1 MDRRTFLGTAA
12 ALPAFAGGQ
21 RILDTHTHFYDPS
34 RAQGVPWPPKDNQT
48 LYRTVLPPEFQKLTA
63 PLGVEGTIVV
73 EASPWLEDNQ
83 WILDLAQDHPV
94 IRGFVGHLDPGR
106 PGFAANLERFRKHR
120 LFLGIR
126 LGGAVLAKELGNPA
140 FLEDMKRLAG
150 ANLELDVLGGR
161 APFADT
167 ARLSDRVPGLR
178 IVLNHLPNDAPKD
191 GVALA
196 ALNSRPNVYAKVSG
210 VLRRVDE
217 RVPVDAA
224 FYRESLDE
232 LWAAFGEDRLVYASN
247 WPVSDLIAPY
257 PQILGVVQSYFAAR
271 GPAAADKF
279 FWKNAQTA
287 YRIPS

>member
-12 ALPAFAGGQ
+12 ALPAFAGRQ

-34 RAQGVPWPPKDNQT
+34 RAQGVPWPSKDNPA
-48 LYRTVLPPEFQKLTA
+48 LYRTVLPSEFQKLTT

-83 WILDLAQDHPV
+83 WILDLAQHHPV
-94 IRGFVGHLDPGR
+94 IRGFVGHLEPGR
-106 PGFAANLERFRKHR
+106 PGFAANLDRFRQHL

-126 LGGAVLAKELGNPA
+126 IGGALLSKELGNPA
-140 FLEDMKRLAG
+140 FLEDMKRLADAG
-150 ANLELDVLGGR
+150 LGLDVLGGP
-161 APFADT
+161 APYADT

-191 GVALA
+191 PSALS
-196 ALNSRPNVYAKVSG
+196 ALRNRPNVYGKVSG
-210 VLRRVDE
+210 VLRRIDGH
-217 RVPVDAA
+217 VPRDAA

-247 WPVSDLIAPY
+247 WPVSDLVAPY
-257 PQILGVVQSYFAAR
+257 RQILGVVQSYFAFK
-271 GPAAADKF
+271 GPAAAEKY
-279 FWKNAQTA
+279 FWRNGHSA
-287 YRIPS
+287 YGVPF